1 MMLEIVPRQHAMPG
15 ALGYQYDAL
24 HGDRVLCTALD
35 PFTAGARVLLQ
46 EGHDPGEI
54 VALIVEGRLAL
65 LGELGKVAVLGVKN
79 SPSGRPVFR
88 RARDTQK

>member
-1 MMLEIVPRQHAMPG
+1 MLEIVPRQHDSPG
-15 ALGYQYDAL
+15 GLGHQYDAL
-24 HGDRVLCTALD
+24 YGDRVLCTALD

-46 EGHDPGEI
+46 EGHDPDEI

-65 LGELGKVAVLGVKN
+65 LGKLGKVAVLGVEN